1 MMVVAT
7 TSGGVSRAPRSSD
20 SGRRVD
26 AAVRVSALVLV
37 LMLVLVGCAAG
48 SKGTGAAQ
56 QGLAGPPLT
65 QVPQEQRKAAAVAV
79 GPGLAPGGADV
90 RTDRFPGKI
99 VVLNVWG
106 SWCAPCRKEAPDLVA
121 ASAETAD
128 VAQFVGLDIR
138 DYDPAP
144 ARAFLRAFDVPY
156 PQIYDPQGTQ
166 LVKFADLPPSAVP
179 STLIID
185 RKGRVAARVVGATT
199 KTTLVQVVRD
209 LAAES

>member
-1 MMVVAT
+1 MAVST
-7 TSGGVSRAPRSSD
+7 ISGSLSCLVPSSAPRVWLRAS
-20 SGRRVD
+20 
-26 AAVRVSALVLV
+26 AKVSALVLM
-37 LMLVLVGCAAG
+37 LSLVLGGCAAG
-48 SKGTGAAQ
+48 GTGAGSAQ

-65 QVPQEQRKAAAVAV
+65 QVPQEQRVPAAVAV
-79 GPGLAPGGADV
+79 GPALAPGGAEV

-144 ARAFLRAFDVPY
+144 ARAFLRAFAVPY

-166 LVKFADLPPSAVP
+166 LVKFTDLPPSAVP

-185 RKGRVAARVVGATT
+185 RHGRVAARVVGATT
-199 KTTLVQVVRD
+199 TTTLVQVVRD

>member
-1 MMVVAT
+1 M
-7 TSGGVSRAPRSSD
+7 P
-20 SGRRVD
+20 
-26 AAVRVSALVLV
+26 
-37 LMLVLVGCAAG
+37 
-48 SKGTGAAQ
+48 
-56 QGLAGPPLT
+56 
-65 QVPQEQRKAAAVAV
+65 AAVAV
-79 GPGLAPGGADV
+79 GPALAPGGAEV

-144 ARAFLRAFDVPY
+144 ARAFLRAFAVPY

-166 LVKFADLPPSAVP
+166 LVKFTDLPPSAVP

-185 RKGRVAARVVGATT
+185 REGRVAARVVGATT